1 MRSLPLS
8 ALLIGAALAAGP
20 ARALDERGAQAV
32 IDKFVKA
39 QKLDEGDPSPGRHVI
54 ADLDGDGRQ
63 DLVLQWDVL
72 GANTSWPKLTVF
84 IDQGRSWRVLTT
96 DLSGQIENITV
107 SGSTIRVDALM
118 PGPKDPRC
126 CPTRKTRTSY
136 RWANG
141 RLGRVP

>member
-1 MRSLPLS
+1 MRSPCLS
-8 ALLIGAALAAGP
+8 VLLIGVALAAGP
-20 ARALDERGAQAV
+20 ARALDERGAQV
-32 IDKFVKA
+32 LIDKFVKT
-39 QKLDEGDPSPGRHVI
+39 QKLDEGEPSPGRHVI

-63 DLVLQWDVL
+63 DLVLQWDVM
-72 GANTSWPKLTVF
+72 GPTSSWPKLTVF

-96 DLSGQIENITV
+96 DLSGQIEDVAV